1 MFTYYRLD
9 KKIKFKELFDGR
21 LEKFGV
27 YNACTKVVTRTWGC
41 LHDDRNSL
49 VVEGDDVVESMT
61 GFGLF
66 NATEKILTAITTAF
80 NTKIFS
86 EYQPRVWMYKTE
98 EEWCRDQRKSIER
111 NPVIFYNMVIK
122 HVRGET
128 QECAPFADGLLMV
141 RVAKDLITEN
151 PDLASLEREMELME
165 KTNKR
170 SIAMFNTIIL
180 KSMQKFTVATPEG
193 ELLQ

>member
-49 VVEGDDVVESMT
+49 VVEGDEVVESMT

-98 EEWCRDQRKSIER
+98 EEWRHDQRKSIER

-122 HVRGET
+122 HVREET
-128 QECAPFADGLLMV
+128 QELTPFRDGWLMV
-141 RVAKDLITEN
+141 KAAKDLIVEN

-165 KTNKR
+165 KTNRR
-170 SIAMFNTIIL
+170 SIAIYNEIIHQ
-180 KSMQKFTVATPEG
+180 SMQKFITATPEG
-193 ELLQ
+193 NLYQ

>member
-1 MFTYYRLD
+1 MLTHYRLE
-9 KKIKFKELFDGR
+9 KKIKFEELFDGR
-21 LEKFGV
+21 LERFGV

-49 VVEGDDVVESMT
+49 IVHGDELVESMT

-80 NTKIFS
+80 NTEIFS
-86 EYQPRVWMYKTE
+86 EYNPQVWMYKTE
-98 EEWCRDQRKSIER
+98 EEWHRDRRKSTER
-111 NPVIFYNMVIK
+111 NPVIFYNMVIE
-122 HVRGET
+122 HARGET
-128 QECAPFADGLLMV
+128 QECTLLRDGLLMV
-141 RVAKDLITEN
+141 KVAKDLIIEN
-151 PDLASLEREMELME
+151 PDLASPEREMELME

-180 KSMQKFTVATPEG
+180 KTMQKSMVATPEG
-193 ELLQ
+193 ELLH

>member
-21 LEKFGV
+21 LERFGV
-27 YNACTKVVTRTWGC
+27 YNAGTKVVTRTWGC

-49 VVEGDDVVESMT
+49 VVEGDEVVESMT

-66 NATEKILTAITTAF
+66 NATEKILTAIATAF
-80 NTKIFS
+80 NTEIFS

-98 EEWCRDQRKSIER
+98 EEWGHDQRKSIER

-122 HVRGET
+122 HVREET
-128 QECAPFADGLLMV
+128 QELTPFRDGWLMV
-141 RVAKDLITEN
+141 KAAKDLIFEN
-151 PDLASLEREMELME
+151 PGLASPDREMELME

-170 SIAMFNTIIL
+170 SIAIYNTIIY
-180 KSMQKFTVATPEG
+180 KSVQKFMVATPEG

>member
-1 MFTYYRLD
+1 MLTHYRLE

-21 LEKFGV
+21 LERFGV
-27 YNACTKVVTRTWGC
+27 YNACTKVVTHTWGC

-49 VVEGDDVVESMT
+49 IVEGDELVESMS

-66 NATEKILTAITTAF
+66 NDTEKILTAITTAF

-86 EYQPRVWMYKTE
+86 EYKPQVWMYKTE
-98 EEWCRDQRKSIER
+98 AEWRRDRRNHTER
-111 NPVIFYNMVIK
+111 TPDFFYNMVIK

-141 RVAKDLITEN
+141 RVAKELIFEN

-170 SIAMFNTIIL
+170 SIEIFNTITY
-180 KSMQKFTVATPEG
+180 KSMQKILAATPEG